1 MTKLCM
7 FLLPVNEVSWEERW
21 TDPLAD
27 LTSHHYLVDSGEEKH
42 CNASIME
49 INVPQSII
57 CGDYVDTPP
66 LWNVSMSLLFCIAGG
81 LLHRFSDYNMP
92 LNCLEMRNSF
102 PSYNWIRGTVF
113 LNSISA
119 LPLLPHL
126 LSSYP
131 QFISE
136 SSPPQHFDDGTF
148 QGSFWRR

>member
-1 MTKLCM
+1 MQTEYFMTQHRRFC
-7 FLLPVNEVSWEERW
+7 NSNN
-21 TDPLAD
+21 TAPLA
-27 LTSHHYLVDSGEEKH
+27 SW
-42 CNASIME
+42 N
-49 INVPQSII
+49 NVPQSII
-57 CGDYVDTPP
+57 CGDDAAVPLPHNPP
-66 LWNVSMSLLFCIAGG
+66 PRSCYAVLLYHPI
-81 LLHRFSDYNMP
+81 LQRFSDYNMP

-113 LNSISA
+113 LNSISV

-136 SSPPQHFDDGTF
+136 SSAQHFDDGAF